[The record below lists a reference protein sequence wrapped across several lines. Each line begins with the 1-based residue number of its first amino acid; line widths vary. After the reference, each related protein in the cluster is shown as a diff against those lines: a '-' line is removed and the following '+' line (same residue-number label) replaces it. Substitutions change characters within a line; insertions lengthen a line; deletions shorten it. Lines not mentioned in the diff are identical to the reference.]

1 MGAVENPRSVEHL
14 HPGME
19 ERPGTVVTVPADVV
33 HLAWNPPAGAVRL
46 RIEMRPAL
54 RWRELT
60 TRFFAGEAP
69 VGPLAE
75 FAAEVRLPPPEG

>member
-1 MGAVENPRSVEHL
+1 MDAVENPRSVEHL
-14 HPGME
+14 QPGME
-19 ERPGTVVTVPADVV
+19 ERPGTVVTVPAGVV
-33 HLAWNPPAGAVRL
+33 HLAWNSTAGPVRL

-60 TRFFAGEAP
+60 TRFFAGEDP
-69 VGPLAE
+69 VGLLAE